1 MYKSLLFTTKK
12 ISHDRFKMT
21 KMSIT
26 TIIILIIIGVAAGI
40 LSGLVGVGGGLIIVP
55 ALVYFVAFS
64 QKAAQGTSL
73 GILLLPVG
81 ILAVLQY
88 YQKGYV
94 DIKVVLIVSAGFL
107 IGGWLGSKLAVSL
120 PVATIKKIFA
130 IFMLLTALKM
140 LFMDK
145 PVVEKEA
152 SKQSLSSDSK

>member
-1 MYKSLLFTTKK
+1 MSL
-12 ISHDRFKMT
+12 
-21 KMSIT
+21 T
-26 TIIILIIIGVAAGI
+26 TILILIIIGVAAGI

-55 ALVYFVAFS
+55 ALVYFLAFS
-64 QKAAQGTSL
+64 QKEAQGTSL

-94 DIKVVLIVSAGFL
+94 DIKVVLIVSLGFL

-120 PVATIKKIFA
+120 PVDLIKKIFA

-140 LFMDK
+140 LFLDK
-145 PVVEKEA
+145 PSKEQD
-152 SKQSLSSDSK
+152 SKQSALSNHK